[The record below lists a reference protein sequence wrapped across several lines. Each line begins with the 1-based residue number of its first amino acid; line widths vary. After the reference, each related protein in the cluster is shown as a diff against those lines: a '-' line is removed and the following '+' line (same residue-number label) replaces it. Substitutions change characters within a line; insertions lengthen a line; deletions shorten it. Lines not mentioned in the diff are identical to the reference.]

1 MAGDNQSS
9 SATVSAEDFQEVHE
23 QIDQLMQGMQALQL
37 SLQQQQRSEPPAND
51 NDHIEDDDPSALE
64 AEAACLQADAAHR
77 VDTGGG
83 GGCGC
88 GDGRGLH
95 TSFGNLCGINR
106 GRNFLVV
113 HDALLLEVLEILML
127 MIIPIIVMNREE
139 APMVTVVVMML
150 MVVLILATLEIMV
163 TTSLANMVDTMIN
176 VAVIMN
182 TAKMKMVW
190 VKLKCPFP
198 LSAERRMP
206 MFILNGRPRW
216 TRYLICIITQ
226 LQRRQSLLPLSLK
239 VML

>member
-1 MAGDNQSS
+1 
-9 SATVSAEDFQEVHE
+9 VHE

-106 GRNFLVV
+106 RPQFFGR
-113 HDALLLEVLEILML
+113 ARRA
-127 MIIPIIVMNREE
+127 PIRG
-139 APMVTVVVMML
+139 AGDFD
-150 MVVLILATLEIMV
+150 
-163 TTSLANMVDTMIN
+163 VDDH
-176 VAVIMN
+176 
-182 TAKMKMVW
+182 
-190 VKLKCPFP
+190 
-198 LSAERRMP
+198 SDYSDE
-206 MFILNGRPRW
+206 
-216 TRYLICIITQ
+216 
-226 LQRRQSLLPLSLK
+226 
-239 VML
+239 